1 MTCRERRDAIF
12 LFAADA
18 LEESEERELAAHLAS
33 GCLRCAGALAD
44 AREALALIAQSLAPV
59 PPPAGSR
66 ERLLARIGA
75 SPRAAAAAATGA
87 AAVRALP
94 APRRS
99 PLWRRAA
106 IAASIG
112 LVVGASAGTLASW
125 RWLLAPLSAERTAL
139 ERELAA
145 AREDAE
151 ELARAVAEQDRD
163 LAALEDETRLAAE
176 ALRLLRTD
184 DLEVMQLSAG
194 DSAGG
199 ASARI
204 FWDRATY
211 GCYFHAEGMTAPT
224 PGRRY
229 VLWLV
234 TARGE
239 PLAAGSFAP
248 DAHGEATV
256 VTRLPRQLAPI
267 VRALVTEEAGEHG
280 ETPAGDVRLQGS
292 ATRLGRS

>member
-1 MTCRERRDAIF
+1 LRR
-12 LFAADA
+12 
-18 LEESEERELAAHLAS
+18 
-33 GCLRCAGALAD
+33 
-44 AREALALIAQSLAPV
+44 
-59 PPPAGSR
+59 PPA
-66 ERLLARIGA
+66 
-75 SPRAAAAAATGA
+75 
-87 AAVRALP
+87 
-94 APRRS
+94 
-99 PLWRRAA
+99 
-106 IAASIG
+106 
-112 LVVGASAGTLASW
+112 GASAGTFASW
-125 RWLLAPLSAERTAL
+125 RWLLAPLSAERFAL

-145 AREDAE
+145 ARADAE
-151 ELARAVAEQDRD
+151 DLARAVAEQDRD

-194 DSAGG
+194 ASAGG

-211 GCYFHAEGMTAPT
+211 GCYFHAEGMTALA

-248 DAHGEATV
+248 DPHGEATV

-267 VRALVTEEAGEHG
+267 VRALVTEEADEPGEA
-280 ETPAGDVRLQGS
+280 PAGDVRLQGS

>member
-1 MTCRERRDAIF
+1 MICRERRDAIF

-18 LEESEERELAAHLAS
+18 LDEGEERELAAHLAS
-33 GCLRCAGALAD
+33 GCLRCAGALVE

-75 SPRAAAAAATGA
+75 APRAAATATGA
-87 AAVRALP
+87 GALRALP

-112 LVVGASAGTLASW
+112 LLVGASAGTLASW
-125 RWLLAPLSAERTAL
+125 RWLLAPLSAERFAL

-145 AREDAE
+145 ARADAE
-151 ELARAVAEQDRD
+151 DLARAVAEQDRD

-194 DSAGG
+194 ASAGG

-211 GCYFHAEGMTAPT
+211 GCYFHAEGLTAPT

-248 DAHGEATV
+248 DARGEATV

-267 VRALVTEEAGEHG
+267 ARALVTEEADEHG
-280 ETPAGDVRLQGS
+280 EAPAGDVRLQGS